1 MKPLRHHP
9 SQTALS
15 REVIDTLFAN
25 FYRKYGK
32 DTMEV
37 RHPLG
42 LFVRIEWACIWNRVS
57 NVGKTGTIIATN
69 DKYCVVQ
76 ITSGAV
82 KNRVTDV
89 YRCEDVVNAAQRI
102 IKTLPV

>member
-9 SQTALS
+9 SQTATN
-15 REVIDTLFAN
+15 REVIDNLFAD
-25 FYRKYGK
+25 FYGK
-32 DTMEV
+32 FGRDIMEV

-42 LFVRIEWACIWNRVS
+42 LFVRIEWACIWNKVS

-69 DKYCVVQ
+69 DRYCIVE
-76 ITSGAV
+76 ITSGAK

-89 YRCEDVVNAAQRI
+89 YRCEDVVSAAQRI